1 MKLLPVF
8 LALLAGVGCS
18 KPKPGTVT
26 MRHCDLVFAGPTSG
40 EVCFDRTDGQGHK
53 QAFTP
58 ADEAIVSA
66 HLYSARPCTAGAI
79 VQDTT
84 SGKLYVCV
92 NADAKHEW
100 KVKR

>member
-1 MKLLPVF
+1 MKRILLLV
-8 LALLAGVGCS
+8 LLAVVGCS

-26 MRHCDLVFAGPTSG
+26 MRHCDLAFAGPTRG
-40 EVCFDRTDGQGHK
+40 EVCFDRTNGQGHK
-53 QAFTP
+53 QAFT
-58 ADEAIVSA
+58 AEDEAIVSA
-66 HLYSARPCTAGAI
+66 HMAWSCTAGAI